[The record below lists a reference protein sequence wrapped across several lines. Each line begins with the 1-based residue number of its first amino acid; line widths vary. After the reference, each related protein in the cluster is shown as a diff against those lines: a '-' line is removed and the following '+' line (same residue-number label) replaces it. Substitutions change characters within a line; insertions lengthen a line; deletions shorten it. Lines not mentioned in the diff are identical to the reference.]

1 MPYVLHAQVKME
13 FDLGCKMHRWGI
25 IMAQQRERE
34 REGDETTRC
43 LLSDPLR
50 RVLRDA
56 YPVVHR
62 CVHGEAKGWREG
74 GRGRGALQL
83 ALGSYHREEWVERA
97 GRRVNV
103 AVRTAYKPVLSPIP
117 YYINGVRLR
126 KSGPADGWMDGAREP
141 TIRIP
146 ARSVELPS
154 LPSSTY

>member
-1 MPYVLHAQVKME
+1 MPYVLHAQVKMTL
-13 FDLGCKMHRWGI
+13 DLGCKMHRWGI

-34 REGDETTRC
+34 RATRRRG

-56 YPVVHR
+56 YPAVHR

-103 AVRTAYKPVLSPIP
+103 AVRTAYKPVLSLSDT
-117 YYINGVRLR
+117 VLH
-126 KSGPADGWMDGAREP
+126 
-141 TIRIP
+141 
-146 ARSVELPS
+146 
-154 LPSSTY
+154 